1 MKHVIK
7 SLSALLLLGAVDT
20 MADDGQ
26 SNDAFNKEFMEEVIV
41 SGGKEGAR
49 TMSGSA
55 YVLDKA
61 DLEQFDFSDLNKVL
75 STIPGVYIRQEDGFG
90 LRPNIGL
97 RGVTSE
103 RSQKI
108 TLMEDGI
115 LITPAPYSAPAAYY
129 MPNVSRM
136 STVEV
141 VKGPATIKYGPNNV
155 GGSVNL
161 VTPAI
166 PDEQTGFVDLGA
178 GSDGYEKYQAFFW

>member
-1 MKHVIK
+1 VKHIIK
-7 SLSALLLLGAVDT
+7 SLSAVLVLGAVDVI
-20 MADDGQ
+20 AADGQ
-26 SNDAFNKEFMEEVIV
+26 SDDAFDKQFMEEVIV

-115 LITPAPYSAPAAYY
+115 LITPAPYSAPAATTCP
-129 MPNVSRM
+129 M
-136 STVEV
+136 
-141 VKGPATIKYGPNNV
+141 
-155 GGSVNL
+155 
-161 VTPAI
+161 
-166 PDEQTGFVDLGA
+166 
-178 GSDGYEKYQAFFW
+178 